1 MNSKKTFIRGTQ
13 KELTPAVIQ
22 QYGESIGRAF
32 EAVQVWAETNLPDN
46 INRQEINNIIGTIKG
61 IMWQQLGQRVEELER
76 GMDVMGKYLEDTFGD
91 RLTKQNII
99 STLAQVKSSID
110 TTLNKRLGETYLAT
124 EQPTESL
131 SSNPQEPVAEEL
143 VIEAPTQEAPIEGE
157 PIPTAPRA
165 VPVYNWNF
173 PVEMEQGVAETLLE
187 DYGFIRRDNA
197 FGNISYDY
205 SKIREK
211 ELRDGDIRQAI
222 VTMNP
227 NITPAELTD
236 LATIAQKNTAE
247 SAEERQKGKTIRGI
261 QYLEKKQKK
270 EDSYTLVAPSSV
282 PPAPVVEEPVAVE
295 EPKIDINGMP
305 IYKWEFPI
313 EMEKGVAEAL
323 LEDSGFVNWD
333 SDIQYDY
340 SKIKEKDLKNDDIR
354 QAIITVNPDMVKEDL
369 VLVAHRNTVEAE
381 GGKIKAPKTEGDN
394 SASMPPE
401 AEAVIGAE
409 PPAGGVLEEKAP
421 YSYETSIEETNVEPE
436 VSMAGESNPNIVIRM
451 KNGRALTAEEIKGAV
466 AWKQGVMY
474 KLVFPPYGQN
484 DVVNSRSPF
493 QGIVAHANARN
504 AYETLVTKH
513 QGKLPSTIVRHMGM
527 MTFSVTGGNKKHG
540 SPKVKVIER
549 EDRKNTA
556 QVVSKI

>member
-1 MNSKKTFIRGTQ
+1 MDSKKTFIRGTQ
-13 KELTPAVIQ
+13 KELTPTVLE
-22 QYGESIGRAF
+22 QYGVEIDRALASILLKAESSM
-32 EAVQVWAETNLPDN
+32 PDKISVN
-46 INRQEINNIIGTIKG
+46 EISSVVSTIKG
-61 IMWQQLGQRVEELER
+61 ILWEELGQRIPEVEAS
-76 GMDVMGKYLEDTFGD
+76 MDDMGRYLEDTFGD
-91 RLTKQNII
+91 KTTKKDVLEALVMVRNYVQI
-99 STLAQVKSSID
+99 SL
-110 TTLNKRLGETYLAT
+110 
-124 EQPTESL
+124 
-131 SSNPQEPVAEEL
+131 PQKEAFLEPVDEKYGNLREPVVGEPVTEE
-143 VIEAPTQEAPIEGE
+143 PTQEPIEEE
-157 PIPTAPRA
+157 PSPIAPRA

-236 LATIAQKNTAE
+236 LATVAQKNTAE
-247 SAEERQKGKTIRGI
+247 LVEESQKGKTMRGI
-261 QYLEKKQKK
+261 QHLEKKQKK
-270 EDSYTLVAPSSV
+270 EDSYTLVSPTSV
-282 PPAPVVEEPVAVE
+282 PPAPVVEEPVVE
-295 EPKIDINGMP
+295 EPKVDINGMP

-333 SDIQYDY
+333 SDTQYDY

-369 VLVAHRNTVEAE
+369 ALVAHKNTVEAE
-381 GGKIKAPKTEGDN
+381 GGEINAPKTEGDN
-394 SASMPPE
+394 SASVPPE
-401 AEAVIGAE
+401 IEAVIGAE
-409 PPAGGVLEEKAP
+409 PFAEGTFEEGVP
-421 YSYETSIEETNVEPE
+421 YETGIEETNVEPE
-436 VSMAGESNPNIVIRM
+436 VSVAEESNPNIVIRM

-493 QGIVAHANARN
+493 QGIVSHANARN

>member
-1 MNSKKTFIRGTQ
+1 MDSRKMFIRGTQ
-13 KELTPAVIQ
+13 KELTPTILEK
-22 QYGESIGRAF
+22 YGAEIDRAL
-32 EAVQVWAETNLPDN
+32 EAVQLKAESAMPDMISAN
-46 INRQEINNIIGTIKG
+46 EIPSNVDTIKG
-61 IMWQQLGQRVEELER
+61 ILWEELGQRIPEVEAS
-76 GMDVMGKYLEDTFGD
+76 MDDMGRYLGDTFGD
-91 RLTKQNII
+91 KTTKKDVLEALAIVRNYVQI
-99 STLAQVKSSID
+99 SLPQKEAF
-110 TTLNKRLGETYLAT
+110 L
-124 EQPTESL
+124 QPVDEKYGNL
-131 SSNPQEPVAEEL
+131 REPVVGEPVTEEL
-143 VIEAPTQEAPIEGE
+143 TQEPIEGE
-157 PIPTAPRA
+157 PIPVATRA

-173 PVEMEQGVAETLLE
+173 PVEMEKGVAETLLE

-236 LATIAQKNTAE
+236 LATVAQKNTAE
-247 SAEERQKGKTIRGI
+247 LAEESQKGKTIRGI
-261 QYLEKKQKK
+261 QHLEKKQKK
-270 EDSYTLVAPSSV
+270 EASYTLVSPTPVAL
-282 PPAPVVEEPVAVE
+282 APVVEEPVVV
-295 EPKIDINGMP
+295 EPKVDIYGMP

-354 QAIITVNPDMVKEDL
+354 QAIITVNPDMVKDDL
-369 VLVAHRNTVEAE
+369 VLVAHKNTIGAE
-381 GGKIKAPKTEGDN
+381 GGEINAPKTEGDN
-394 SASMPPE
+394 PASMSLE
-401 AEAVIGAE
+401 TEAVIGAE
-409 PPAGGVLEEKAP
+409 PSAGGAFEEGAP
-421 YSYETSIEETNVEPE
+421 YETGIEETNVEPE
-436 VSMAGESNPNIVIRM
+436 ASMAGESNPNIAIRM

>member
-1 MNSKKTFIRGTQ
+1 MDSKKAFIRGTQ
-13 KELTPAVIQ
+13 KELTPAILE
-22 QYGESIGRAF
+22 QYGAGIDRAL
-32 EAVQVWAETNLPDN
+32 EAVQLKAEASMPDIISAN
-46 INRQEINNIIGTIKG
+46 EISGNVDVIKG
-61 IMWQQLGQRVEELER
+61 IIWEELGRRIPEVEAS
-76 GMDVMGKYLEDTFGD
+76 MDDMRKYLEDTFGD
-91 RLTKQNII
+91 KTTKKDVLEALAII
-99 STLAQVKSSID
+99 RNYVQTSLPQQETFLQPV
-110 TTLNKRLGETYLAT
+110 GEGLYDNLRKPIVEEA
-124 EQPTESL
+124 
-131 SSNPQEPVAEEL
+131 PVAEE
-143 VIEAPTQEAPIEGE
+143 PNQEAIEEE
-157 PIPTAPRA
+157 PIQIAPRA

>member
-261 QYLEKKQKK
+261 QYLEKKAKK
-270 EDSYTLVAPSSV
+270 EDSYTLVTPI
-282 PPAPVVEEPVAVE
+282 PMPEEPVVAE
-295 EPKIDINGMP
+295 EPAPEEPVVDAYGTP
-305 IYKWEFPI
+305 VYKWEFPE
-313 EMEKGVAEAL
+313 EMDKNVAEAL
-323 LEDSGFVNWD
+323 LEDRGFVNWD
-333 SDIQYDY
+333 SDVQFDY
-340 SKIKEKDLKNDDIR
+340 SKIKEKDLKDDGIR
-354 QAIITVNPDMVKEDL
+354 QAIITVNPDMAKEDL
-369 VLVAHRNTVEAE
+369 AFVAHKNTVEAE
-381 GGKIKAPKTEGDN
+381 GGEPVTPKAEEGDTG
-394 SASMPPE
+394 APE
-401 AEAVIGAE
+401 TEEVGAE
-409 PPAGGVLEEKAP
+409 PAEVDFGEGEPFTEEAV
-421 YSYETSIEETNVEPE
+421 VEPE
-436 VSMAGESNPNIVIRM
+436 ASVSEGANSYDVVIKM
-451 KNGRALTAEEIKGAV
+451 KNGRALTTEEIKGAV
-466 AWKQGVMY
+466 AWQQGIMH
-474 KLVFPPYGQN
+474 KLIFPPYGQN
-484 DVVNSRSPF
+484 DVVNSREPF
-493 QGIVAHANARN
+493 QGIVSHANARN
-504 AYETLVTKH
+504 AYEALVRKH

-527 MTFSVTGGNKKHG
+527 MTFSVTGGDKKRG

-556 QVVSKI
+556 QTISGL